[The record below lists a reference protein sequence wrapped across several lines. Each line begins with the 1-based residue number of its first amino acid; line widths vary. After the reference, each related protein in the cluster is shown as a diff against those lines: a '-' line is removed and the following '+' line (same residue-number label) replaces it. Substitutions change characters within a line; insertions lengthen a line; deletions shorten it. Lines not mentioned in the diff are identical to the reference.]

1 MDILCTIMATFIGE
15 YRVKIDDKGRVILPA
30 QIKYLFPEGQT
41 IRFVIKRDLY
51 QKCLKVFTYSQ
62 WEEESAKVLSRLN
75 LYNRKHAEFWREYMR
90 DRAIV
95 EPEGKLGRM
104 NIPKQMLQGI
114 AAEREII
121 FAGCDH
127 FMEIWAKEIYEAARM
142 DNSEFTALAEE
153 LLG

>member
-1 MDILCTIMATFIGE
+1 MASASRSKE
-15 YRVKIDDKGRVILPA
+15 MSLPLLPSLLR
-30 QIKYLFPEGQT
+30 I
-41 IRFVIKRDLY
+41 
-51 QKCLKVFTYSQ
+51 
-62 WEEESAKVLSRLN
+62 SRLN

-104 NIPKQMLQGI
+104 SIPKQMLQGI

>member
-1 MDILCTIMATFIGE
+1 MIQDKKIM
-15 YRVKIDDKGRVILPA
+15 
-30 QIKYLFPEGQT
+30 
-41 IRFVIKRDLY
+41 
-51 QKCLKVFTYSQ
+51 
-62 WEEESAKVLSRLN
+62 
-75 LYNRKHAEFWREYMR
+75 
-90 DRAIV
+90 
-95 EPEGKLGRM
+95 
-104 NIPKQMLQGI
+104 

>member
-1 MDILCTIMATFIGE
+1 M
-15 YRVKIDDKGRVILPA
+15 
-30 QIKYLFPEGQT
+30 
-41 IRFVIKRDLY
+41 
-51 QKCLKVFTYSQ
+51 
-62 WEEESAKVLSRLN
+62 LSRLN

-104 NIPKQMLQGI
+104 SIPKQMLQGI